1 MDFAAARHNMVE
13 NQLRTNR
20 VVDPLV
26 IEAMDAVPRER
37 FVPKQMRGIAYVD
50 EDVDLGGGRFL
61 MEPLVLARLLQSAE
75 IRPTDM
81 VLDVGCG
88 SGYATAVI
96 ARMASTVVALES
108 DAEVAAGASAVL
120 DELGVVNAA
129 VVTGPLAAGYADQ
142 GPYDVIVM
150 EGQVP
155 EIPSALCAQL
165 ADGGR
170 LVAVVCDD
178 DTGVGRLTVVTR
190 AGNSF
195 GRRALFD
202 GSTRRLAGFE
212 KRPGFVF

>member
-1 MDFAAARHNMVE
+1 MDFAAVRHNMVE

-20 VVDPLV
+20 VIDPLV
-26 IEAMDAVPRER
+26 VEAMEAVPRER

-50 EDVDLGGGRFL
+50 EDIDLGGGRFL
-61 MEPLVLARLLQSAE
+61 MEPLVLGRLLQSAE
-75 IRPTDM
+75 IRPTDV
-81 VLDVGCG
+81 VLDVGCAT
-88 SGYATAVI
+88 GYATAVI

-108 DAEVAAGASAVL
+108 DPEAAAGAAAVL
-120 DELGVVNAA
+120 EELGVVNAA
-129 VVTGPLAAGYADQ
+129 VVTGPLAEGYSTQ
-142 GPYDVIVM
+142 GPYDVIVI

-155 EIPSALCAQL
+155 EVPPGLCAQL

-170 LVAVVCDD
+170 LVAVICDD

-190 AGNSF
+190 AGNTY